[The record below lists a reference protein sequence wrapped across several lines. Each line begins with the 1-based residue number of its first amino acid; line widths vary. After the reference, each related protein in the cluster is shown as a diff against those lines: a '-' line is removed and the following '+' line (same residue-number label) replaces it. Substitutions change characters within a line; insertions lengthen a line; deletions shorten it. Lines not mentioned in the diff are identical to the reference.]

1 MRTTSKSGV
10 GRRAGGLTVDRVNGT
25 LRVAPPGTVLLFFD
39 ATMNKLRFV
48 DEDGNLT
55 TLRAGGGGVSVHSDL
70 SGLSWS
76 TGGHIGTAD
85 SLAGFNGS
93 GAATYY
99 QIGVDVQAYNAG
111 LTSLAT
117 KDGVAGL
124 PYVTSAETWNT
135 ATLGDL
141 AVSGGAWQV
150 TKARGLLEAGGTTL
164 TMGAVADARL
174 LARNGTDIGGVQVST
189 GLSMAAGALSVDTST
204 IATLAAV
211 AAGYQPLDA
220 DLTALAALA
229 STGIMART
237 AANTYALR
245 TLQGGA
251 GVTISN
257 GDGVSGNPTISF
269 AGGTGQDDDPT
280 TAYTISI
287 TPSNATLFSRDGG
300 ITVRSA
306 SAGNLAT
313 RRATNLTGAFADFY
327 TTNMNVFQT
336 RWSYSGSAS
345 IRVRWVTGSSVA
357 ATCRYKFG
365 FTGGGLT
372 STDAETALR
381 DTVMFRYVTGLGHTK
396 WMAYSQNASGSEETD
411 TGITVSANTEY
422 LLEIQLNATQ
432 AVFYINGVSVA
443 THSTYKPSSSQDLG
457 FQGGVYA
464 TGKTIYVVGARFNLT
479 WS

>member
-1 MRTTSKSGV
+1 MRYTNKTGSTV
-10 GRRAGGLTVDRVNGT
+10 GKRAGGLAIDRINGT
-25 LRVAPPGTVLLFFD
+25 LRVAPPGSVLLFFD
-39 ATMNKLRFV
+39 ATKNKLRFV
-48 DEDGNLT
+48 DEEGNLT
-55 TLRAGGGGVSVHSDL
+55 TLKAGGGGVSAHPDL
-70 SGLSWS
+70 TGLSWTS
-76 TGGHIGTAD
+76 SGHTGSG
-85 SLAGFNGS
+85 LAGFS
-93 GAATYY
+93 GAGA
-99 QIGVDVQAYNAG
+99 AG
-111 LTSLAT
+111 
-117 KDGVAGL
+117 
-124 PYVTSAETWNT
+124 N
-135 ATLGDL
+135 
-141 AVSGGAWQV
+141 VS
-150 TKARGLLEAGGTTL
+150 
-164 TMGAVADARL
+164 
-174 LARNGTDIGGVQVST
+174 VST
-189 GLSMAAGALSVDTST
+189 GLSLAAGSLAVDTTTIST
-204 IATLAAV
+204 KTFASSEAAAAQAAAESTAASLADAAEAAAIAV
-211 AAGYQPLDA
+211 SQPLDA
-220 DLTALAALA
+220 DLTALAALS
-229 STGIMART
+229 STGALVRT
-237 AANTYALR
+237 GSNTYALR
-245 TLQGGA
+245 TLSGGS
-251 GVTISN
+251 GVTIAN

-306 SAGNLAT
+306 SAGNLST

-365 FTGGGLT
+365 WTGGGLT

-432 AVFYINGVSVA
+432 AVFYINGTSVA
-443 THSTYKPSSSQDLG
+443 THSTYKPSTSQDLG

-464 TGKTIYVVGARFNLT
+464 TGKTIYVVGSRFNLT